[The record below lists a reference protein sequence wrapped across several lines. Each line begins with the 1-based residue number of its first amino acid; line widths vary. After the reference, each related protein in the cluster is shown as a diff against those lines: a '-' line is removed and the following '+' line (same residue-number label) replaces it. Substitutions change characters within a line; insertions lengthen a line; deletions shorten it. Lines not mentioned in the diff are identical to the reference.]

1 MKYDAWVE
9 AHARDYNE
17 DMARREAAEEAA
29 EAAALAA
36 DTYIAEPLA
45 IAIGGWLNAQTVAR
59 NAAQSAP
66 RYAAIGNGLFVRV
79 GNGNRRRA

>member
-17 DMARREAAEEAA
+17 EMDRREAAEEAA

-45 IAIGGWLNAQTVAR
+45 IALNGWLKAQTIAR
-59 NAAQSAP
+59 AA
-66 RYAAIGNGLFVRV
+66 
-79 GNGNRRRA
+79 